1 MYRQLWHALRQRV
14 SALDE
19 LAMCTMRL
27 RLRYPGEV
35 VPDNQFYIVNPTEVG
50 ETRYSK
56 LNSSH
61 LSPRTRFA
69 YGIQEEITSEI
80 DANAIC

>member
-35 VPDNQFYIVNPTEVG
+35 IEDNQLYIVEPTEVSNILREG
-50 ETRYSK
+50 K
-56 LNSSH
+56 L
-61 LSPRTRFA
+61 LFLFFL
-69 YGIQEEITSEI
+69 YV
-80 DANAIC
+80 

>member
-35 VPDNQFYIVNPTEVG
+35 VPENQFYIVEPTGVSY
-50 ETRYSK
+50 TLHK
-56 LNSSH
+56 KINSSEAN
-61 LSPRTRFA
+61 PR
-69 YGIQEEITSEI
+69 I
-80 DANAIC
+80 